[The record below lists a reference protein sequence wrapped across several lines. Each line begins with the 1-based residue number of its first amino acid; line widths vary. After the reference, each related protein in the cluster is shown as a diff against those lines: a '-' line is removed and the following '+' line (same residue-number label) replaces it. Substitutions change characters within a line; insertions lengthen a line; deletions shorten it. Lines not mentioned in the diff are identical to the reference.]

1 MSTTATLSVRTAV
14 RRVEEAVEKIIN
26 DAEQHFPAAAS
37 VGDAVRQGDVYIQL
51 IDDVTAT
58 PFGYRLQNKPEF
70 PIQLAPGNTKGSRH
84 MLEASDG
91 VVVYKSEIADL
102 IEAQEAMEADGVS
115 SFELRQTNEEKI
127 TKYAQAITGESD
139 NDARSWNSVT
149 RNKVAEISA
158 ALMLSGPIFVLK
170 NPGCIS
176 HPEHGNWML
185 PPGSYR
191 ITFQRTLDSAQNVRR
206 VFD

>member
-1 MSTTATLSVRTAV
+1 MSTTATVSVTKAV

-26 DAEQHFPAAAS
+26 DADQHFPAAAT

-51 IDDVTAT
+51 IEDVTDT
-58 PFGYRLQNKPEF
+58 PFGYKLQNNPEF

-91 VVVYKSEIADL
+91 VVVYKSEMADM
-102 IEAQEAMEADGVS
+102 IEAQENMEEDGVPA
-115 SFELRQTNEEKI
+115 FELRQALDEKI
-127 TKYAQAITGESD
+127 MKYAQTITGQSPEEARIWDSD
-139 NDARSWNSVT
+139 T
-149 RNKVAEISA
+149 RRKSSDIVAA
-158 ALMLSGPIFVLK
+158 MMLSGPIFVLK
-170 NPGCIS
+170 NPGCVS
-176 HPEHGNWML
+176 HPEHGNWLL